1 MQLILSGSSF
11 LLPKNKSWNS
21 LEKKFKLEFCDYG
34 NWSGALI
41 NSKTEDAISV
51 ILFLDDL
58 IDHKNKTEDEIK
70 ILLELFINLLVNRLS
85 KSKSPILVFFSSC
98 DSDHLFIK
106 AKKITKNDKINQ
118 WFMSKLSDLAEKY
131 FYFYFFD
138 IDKIFSVVG
147 FESSLDQRNWYMVR
161 SRFSA
166 KGIKQI
172 ANVIER
178 ILYRYKFSPSKM
190 LLLDCDNTIWGGV
203 IGEDGIE
210 GIKLG
215 QDGLGKAFVD
225 FQLALK
231 KLASEGTLLALVSKN
246 NESEVWNVFEKHNS
260 MVLKKEDIVSFKLD
274 WNEKFYNIRKIANE
288 INISL
293 DSLVFWDDNPIERDK
308 VKNMLPEVRTIE
320 VPLDVFQWPKYLESI
335 DCFAKFNTTKEDL
348 SKTEQYRNRAEF
360 IKESRAVTDELSYLK
375 SIDLR
380 ASRFGLDESNISRAV
395 QLCSKTNQ
403 FNLRTIRHNYEDL
416 YLISRKNKDFCFL
429 SKLSD
434 KYGDHG
440 IIGLVC
446 LTEINPEIIFLDTF
460 LLSCRILGRHF
471 ETWMLYQS
479 LITAK
484 KNNYKYL
491 AGEFIDSGR
500 NNVAKNFFTEHG
512 FQLIKNLPD
521 NFIFNKINNNFYII
535 PTSHA
540 NFPFLG
546 IYENIRS

>member
-1 MQLILSGSSF
+1 MRLILSGSSF

-41 NSKTEDAISV
+41 NSKIEDAIAV

-58 IDHKNKTEDEIK
+58 VDHKNKTEDEIRL
-70 ILLELFINLLVNRLS
+70 LLESFINLLVNRLS

-98 DSDHLFIK
+98 DADHLFIK
-106 AKKITKNDKINQ
+106 ARKITKNDKINQ
-118 WFMSKLSDLAEKY
+118 WLMKKLSDLAEKY
-131 FYFYFFD
+131 FYLYFFD
-138 IDKIFSVVG
+138 IDKIFSEVG
-147 FESSLDQRNWYMVR
+147 FESSLDKRNWYVAR

-178 ILYRYKFSPSKM
+178 ILNRYKFSPSKM

-203 IGEDGIE
+203 IGEDGLK
-210 GIKLG
+210 GIQLG

-231 KLASEGTLLALVSKN
+231 KLSSEGTLLALVSKN

-274 WNEKFYNIRKIANE
+274 WNEKFYNIKKISNE
-288 INISL
+288 INIGL

-308 VKNMLPEVRTIE
+308 VKNMLPEVYTID
-320 VPLDVFQWPKYLESI
+320 VPSDVFQWQKYLENL
-335 DCFAKFNTTKEDL
+335 DCFAKFKTTKEDL
-348 SKTEQYRNRAEF
+348 SKTAQYRSRAEF
-360 IKESRAVTDELSYLK
+360 IKESAAVTDEHSYLK

-380 ASRFGLDESNISRAV
+380 ASAFGLDEANISRAV

-403 FNLRTIRHNYEDL
+403 FNLRTIRHSAEDL
-416 YLISRKNKDFCFL
+416 YSISSKNKDFCFL
-429 SKLSD
+429 NKLSD

-440 IIGLVC
+440 IVGLVC
-446 LTEINPEIIFLDTF
+446 LTEINSEIAFLDTF
-460 LLSCRILGRHF
+460 LLSCRVLGRHF
-471 ETWMLYQS
+471 ETWMLYKA
-479 LITAK
+479 LNIAK

-491 AGEFIDSGR
+491 AGQFIDSGR
-500 NNVAKNFFTEHG
+500 NTVAKNFFIEHG
-512 FQLIKNLPD
+512 FQLLKNLPD
-521 NFIFNKINNNFYII
+521 NSLYSRIDNNFFII
-535 PTSHA
+535 STSHS
-540 NFPFLG
+540 NFPF
-546 IYENIRS
+546 IDVYESIRS

>member
-1 MQLILSGSSF
+1 MQLVMSGSSF

-21 LEKKFKLEFCDYG
+21 LEKKFKLQFCDYG

-41 NSKTEDAISV
+41 NSKTEDAIAV

-58 IDHKNKTEDEIK
+58 VDHKNKTEDEIR
-70 ILLELFINLLVNRLS
+70 LLLDSFINLLVNRLS

-98 DSDHLFIK
+98 DTDHLFIK
-106 AKKITKNDKINQ
+106 ARKITKNDKINQ
-118 WFMSKLSDLAEKY
+118 WLMKKLSDLAEKY
-131 FYFYFFD
+131 FYLYFFD
-138 IDKIFSVVG
+138 IDKIFSEVG
-147 FESSLDQRNWYMVR
+147 FESSLDKRNWYMAR

-178 ILYRYKFSPSKM
+178 ILNRYKFAPSKM
-190 LLLDCDNTIWGGV
+190 LLLDCDNTLWGGV
-203 IGEDGIE
+203 IGEDGLKGIE
-210 GIKLG
+210 LG

-231 KLASEGTLLALVSKN
+231 KLSSEGTLLALVSKN
-246 NESEVWNVFEKHNS
+246 NESEVWNMFEKHNS
-260 MVLKKEDIVSFKLD
+260 MVLKKKDIVSFKLD
-274 WNEKFYNIRKIANE
+274 WNEKFYNIKKISNE
-288 INISL
+288 INIGL

-308 VKNMLPEVRTIE
+308 VKNMLPEVCTID
-320 VPLDVFQWPKYLESI
+320 VPPDVFQWPKYLEKL

-348 SKTEQYRNRAEF
+348 SKTEQYRSRARF
-360 IKESRAVTDELSYLK
+360 INERTAVTDELSYLK
-375 SIDLR
+375 SINLR
-380 ASRFGLDESNISRAV
+380 ASVSGLDESNISRAV

-403 FNLRTIRHNYEDL
+403 FNLRTIRHNSEDL
-416 YLISRKNKDFCFL
+416 YSILRKNKDFCFL
-429 SKLSD
+429 TKLSD

-440 IIGLVC
+440 IVGLVC

-460 LLSCRILGRHF
+460 LLSCRILGRYL

-479 LITAK
+479 LIRAK

-500 NNVAKNFFTEHG
+500 NVVAKNFFIENK

-521 NFIFNKINNNFYII
+521 NFIYNKINNNFYIM
-535 PTSHA
+535 PTSCT
-540 NFPFLG
+540 NFPFLD
-546 IYENIRS
+546 IYESIGS

>member
-1 MQLILSGSSF
+1 MQLVMSGSSF

-21 LEKKFKLEFCDYG
+21 LEKKFKLQFCDYG

-41 NSKTEDAISV
+41 NSKTEDAIAI

-58 IDHKNKTEDEIK
+58 VDHKNKTEDEIR
-70 ILLELFINLLVNRLS
+70 LLLDSFINLLVNRLS

-98 DSDHLFIK
+98 DTDHLFIK
-106 AKKITKNDKINQ
+106 ARKITKNDKINQ
-118 WFMSKLSDLAEKY
+118 WLMKKLSDLAEKY
-131 FYFYFFD
+131 FYLYFFD
-138 IDKIFSVVG
+138 IDKIFSEVG
-147 FESSLDQRNWYMVR
+147 FESSLDKRNWYMAR

-178 ILYRYKFSPSKM
+178 ILNRYKFAPSKM
-190 LLLDCDNTIWGGV
+190 LLLDCDNTLWGGV
-203 IGEDGIE
+203 IGEDGLKGIE
-210 GIKLG
+210 LG

-231 KLASEGTLLALVSKN
+231 KLSSEGTLLALVSKN
-246 NESEVWNVFEKHNS
+246 NESEVWNMFEKHNS
-260 MVLKKEDIVSFKLD
+260 MVLKKKDIVSFKLD
-274 WNEKFYNIRKIANE
+274 WNEKFYNIKKISNE
-288 INISL
+288 INIGL

-308 VKNMLPEVRTIE
+308 VKNMLPEVCTID
-320 VPLDVFQWPKYLESI
+320 VPPDVFQWPKYLEKL

-348 SKTEQYRNRAEF
+348 SKTEQYRSRARF
-360 IKESRAVTDELSYLK
+360 INERTAVTDELSYLK
-375 SIDLR
+375 SINLR
-380 ASRFGLDESNISRAV
+380 ASVSGLDESNISRAV

-403 FNLRTIRHNYEDL
+403 FNLRTIRHNSEDL
-416 YLISRKNKDFCFL
+416 YSILRKNKDFCFL
-429 SKLSD
+429 TKLSD

-440 IIGLVC
+440 IVGLVC

-460 LLSCRILGRHF
+460 LLSCRILGRYL

-479 LITAK
+479 LIRAK

-500 NNVAKNFFTEHG
+500 NVVAKNFFIENK

-521 NFIFNKINNNFYII
+521 NFIYNKINNNFYIM
-535 PTSHA
+535 PTSRT
-540 NFPFLG
+540 NFPFLD
-546 IYENIRS
+546 IYESIGS

>member
-1 MQLILSGSSF
+1 MQLVISGSSF

-21 LEKKFKLEFCDYG
+21 LEKKFKLEFYDYG

-41 NSKTEDAISV
+41 NSKTEDTIVV

-58 IDHKNKTEDEIK
+58 VDHKNKTEDEIR
-70 ILLELFINLLVNRLS
+70 LLLDSFINLLVNRLS

-98 DSDHLFIK
+98 DTDHLFIK
-106 AKKITKNDKINQ
+106 ARKITKNDKINQ
-118 WFMSKLSDLAEKY
+118 WLMKKLSDLAEKY
-131 FYFYFFD
+131 FYLYFFD
-138 IDKIFSVVG
+138 IDKIFSEVG
-147 FESSLDQRNWYMVR
+147 FESSLDNRNWYMVR

-166 KGIKQI
+166 KGIERI

-178 ILYRYKFSPSKM
+178 ILNRYKFAPSKM
-190 LLLDCDNTIWGGV
+190 LLLDCDNTLWGGV
-203 IGEDGIE
+203 IGEDGLE
-210 GIKLG
+210 GIELG

-231 KLASEGTLLALVSKN
+231 KLSSEGTLLALVSKN
-246 NESEVWNVFEKHNS
+246 NESEVWNMFEKHNS
-260 MVLKKEDIVSFKLD
+260 MVLKKADIVSFKLD
-274 WNEKFYNIRKIANE
+274 WNEKFYNIKKISNE
-288 INISL
+288 INIGL

-308 VKNMLPEVRTIE
+308 VKNMLPDVYTID
-320 VPLDVFQWPKYLESI
+320 VPSDVFEWPKYLKKL

-348 SKTEQYRNRAEF
+348 SKTEQYRSRAEF
-360 IKESRAVTDELSYLK
+360 IKESAAVTDEYSYLR
-375 SIDLR
+375 SIGLR
-380 ASRFGLDESNISRAV
+380 ASAFDLDESNISRAV

-403 FNLRTIRHNYEDL
+403 FNLRTIRHNSEDL
-416 YLISRKNKDFCFL
+416 YLISRKNKDFVFL
-429 SKLSD
+429 TKLLD

-440 IIGLVC
+440 IVGLVC
-446 LTEINPEIIFLDTF
+446 LVEINPEIIFLDTF

-479 LITAK
+479 LIRAK

-491 AGEFIDSGR
+491 VGEFIDSGR
-500 NNVAKNFFTEHG
+500 NVVAKNFFTENG

-521 NFIFNKINNNFYII
+521 NFIYNKINNNFYII
-535 PTSHA
+535 PTSHT
-540 NFPFLG
+540 NFPFLD

>member
-1 MQLILSGSSF
+1 MQLVLSGSSF

-41 NSKTEDAISV
+41 NSKIEDAIAV

-58 IDHKNKTEDEIK
+58 VDHKNKTEDEIRL
-70 ILLELFINLLVNRLS
+70 LLESFINLLVSRLS

-98 DSDHLFIK
+98 DADHLFIK
-106 AKKITKNDKINQ
+106 ARKITKNDKINQ
-118 WFMSKLSDLAEKY
+118 WLMKKLSDLAEKY
-131 FYFYFFD
+131 FYLYFFD
-138 IDKIFSVVG
+138 IDKIFSEVG
-147 FESSLDQRNWYMVR
+147 FESSLDKRNWYIAR

-178 ILYRYKFSPSKM
+178 ILNRYKFSPSKM

-203 IGEDGIE
+203 IGEDGLKGIE
-210 GIKLG
+210 LG

-231 KLASEGTLLALVSKN
+231 KLSSEGTLLALVSKN

-274 WNEKFYNIRKIANE
+274 WNEKFYNIKKISNE
-288 INISL
+288 INIGL

-308 VKNMLPEVRTIE
+308 VKNMLPEVYTID
-320 VPLDVFQWPKYLESI
+320 VPSDVFQWQKYLENL
-335 DCFAKFNTTKEDL
+335 DCFAKFETTKEDL
-348 SKTEQYRNRAEF
+348 SKIEQYRSRAEF
-360 IKESRAVTDELSYLK
+360 IRESTTVTDEHSYLK

-380 ASRFGLDESNISRAV
+380 ASAFGLDQANISRAV

-403 FNLRTIRHNYEDL
+403 FNLRTIRHNSEDL
-416 YLISRKNKDFCFL
+416 YLISRKNKDFVFL
-429 SKLSD
+429 TKLLD

-440 IIGLVC
+440 IVGLVC
-446 LTEINPEIIFLDTF
+446 LVEINPEIVFLDTF

-479 LITAK
+479 LIRAK

-491 AGEFIDSGR
+491 VGEFIDSGR
-500 NNVAKNFFTEHG
+500 NAVAKNFFTENG

-521 NFIFNKINNNFYII
+521 NFIYNKINNNFYII

-540 NFPFLG
+540 NFPFLD

>member
-58 IDHKNKTEDEIK
+58 IDHKNKTEYEIK

-138 IDKIFSVVG
+138 IDKIFSVIG
-147 FESSLDQRNWYMVR
+147 FESSLDQRNWYMAR

-178 ILYRYKFSPSKM
+178 ILDRYKFSPSKM

-231 KLASEGTLLALVSKN
+231 KLSSEGTLLALVSKN

-274 WNEKFYNIRKIANE
+274 WNEKFYNIKKIANE

-308 VKNMLPEVRTIE
+308 VKNMLPDVRTIE

-380 ASRFGLDESNISRAV
+380 ASRFRLDESNISRAV

-446 LTEINPEIIFLDTF
+446 LTEINPEVIFLDTF

-540 NFPFLG
+540 NFPFLD

>member
-1 MQLILSGSSF
+1 MQLILSGSSY
-11 LLPKNKSWNS
+11 LLPKNKSWKP
-21 LEKKFKLEFCDYG
+21 LEKKFKLEFCAYG

-41 NSKTEDAISV
+41 NSKLEDAISI

-58 IDHKNKTEDEIK
+58 IDHNNKTEDEVK
-70 ILLELFINLLVNRLS
+70 LLLESFINLLVDRLT
-85 KSKSPILVFFSSC
+85 KSNSPILVFFSSC

-106 AKKITKNDKINQ
+106 ARKITKNNKINQ
-118 WFMSKLSDLAEKY
+118 WFMRKLSDLAAKY
-131 FYFYFFD
+131 FYLYFFD
-138 IDKIFSVVG
+138 IDKIFSEVG
-147 FESSLDQRNWYMVR
+147 FESSLDQRNWYIAR

-166 KGIKQI
+166 KGISQI
-172 ANVIER
+172 ANVIDR
-178 ILYRYKFSPSKM
+178 ILNRYKFSPSKM

-203 IGEDGIE
+203 IGEEGIK

-215 QDGLGKAFVD
+215 QDGLGQAFVD

-231 KLASEGTLLALVSKN
+231 KLSSKGTLLALVSKN

-274 WNEKFYNIRKIANE
+274 WNEKFYNIKKIANE
-288 INISL
+288 INIGL

-308 VKNMLPEVRTIE
+308 VKNMLPEVCTIE
-320 VPLDVFQWPKYLESI
+320 VPLDVFQWPKYLESL
-335 DCFAKFNTTKEDL
+335 DYFAKFDITKEDL
-348 SKTEQYRNRAEF
+348 SKTEQYRSRAEF
-360 IKESRAVTDELSYLK
+360 IKESTAVIDEHSYLK

-403 FNLRTIRHNYEDL
+403 FNLRTIRHNSEDL
-416 YLISRKNKDFCFL
+416 YSISKKNKDFCFL
-429 SKLSD
+429 SRLSD

-440 IIGLVC
+440 IVGLVC
-446 LTEINPEIIFLDTF
+446 LTEMNPEIMFLDTF

-479 LITAK
+479 LIRAK

-491 AGEFIDSGR
+491 VGEFIDSGR
-500 NNVAKNFFTEHG
+500 NVVAKNFFIENG

-521 NFIFNKINNNFYII
+521 NFIYNKVNNNFYII
-535 PTSHA
+535 PTSQA
-540 NFPFLG
+540 NFPFLD
-546 IYENIRS
+546 IYENIRP

>member
-1 MQLILSGSSF
+1 MQLVLSGSSF

-41 NSKTEDAISV
+41 NSKIEDAIAV

-58 IDHKNKTEDEIK
+58 VDHKNKTEDEIRL
-70 ILLELFINLLVNRLS
+70 LLESFINLLVSRLS

-98 DSDHLFIK
+98 DADHLFIK
-106 AKKITKNDKINQ
+106 ARKITKNDKINQ
-118 WFMSKLSDLAEKY
+118 WLMKKLSDLAEKY
-131 FYFYFFD
+131 FYLYFFD
-138 IDKIFSVVG
+138 IDKIFSEVG
-147 FESSLDQRNWYMVR
+147 FESSLDKRNWYIAR

-178 ILYRYKFSPSKM
+178 ILNRYKFSPSKM

-203 IGEDGIE
+203 IGEDGLKGIE
-210 GIKLG
+210 LG

-231 KLASEGTLLALVSKN
+231 KLSSEGTLLALVSKN

-274 WNEKFYNIRKIANE
+274 WNEKFYNIKKISSE
-288 INISL
+288 INIGL
-293 DSLVFWDDNPIERDK
+293 DSLVFWDDNPIEREK
-308 VKNMLPEVRTIE
+308 VKNILPEVYTID
-320 VPLDVFQWPKYLESI
+320 VPSDVFQWQKYLENL
-335 DCFAKFNTTKEDL
+335 DCFAKFETTKEDL
-348 SKTEQYRNRAEF
+348 SKIEQYRSRAEF
-360 IKESRAVTDELSYLK
+360 IRESATVTDEHSYLK

-380 ASRFGLDESNISRAV
+380 ASAFGLDQANISRAV

-403 FNLRTIRHNYEDL
+403 FNLRTIRHNSEDL
-416 YLISRKNKDFCFL
+416 YLISRKNKDFVFL
-429 SKLSD
+429 TKLLD

-440 IIGLVC
+440 IVGLVC
-446 LTEINPEIIFLDTF
+446 LVEINPEIIFLDTF

-479 LITAK
+479 LIRAK

-491 AGEFIDSGR
+491 VGEFIDSGR
-500 NNVAKNFFTEHG
+500 NAVAKNFFTENG

-521 NFIFNKINNNFYII
+521 NFIYNKINNNFYII

-540 NFPFLG
+540 NFPFLD

>member
-246 NESEVWNVFEKHNS
+246 NKSEVWNVFEKHNS

-360 IKESRAVTDELSYLK
+360 IKESREVTDELSYLK

>member
-1 MQLILSGSSF
+1 MQLVLSGSSF

-41 NSKTEDAISV
+41 NSKIEDAIAV

-58 IDHKNKTEDEIK
+58 VDHKNKTEDEIR
-70 ILLELFINLLVNRLS
+70 LLLDSFINLLVNRLS

-98 DSDHLFIK
+98 DTDHLFIK
-106 AKKITKNDKINQ
+106 ARKITKNDKINQ
-118 WFMSKLSDLAEKY
+118 WLMKKLSDLAEKY
-131 FYFYFFD
+131 FYLYFFD
-138 IDKIFSVVG
+138 IDKIFSEVG
-147 FESSLDQRNWYMVR
+147 FESSLDKRNWYIAR

-178 ILYRYKFSPSKM
+178 ILNRYKFSPSKM

-203 IGEDGIE
+203 IGEDGLKGIE
-210 GIKLG
+210 LG

-231 KLASEGTLLALVSKN
+231 KLSSEGILLALVSKN
-246 NESEVWNVFEKHNS
+246 NESEVWNVFENHNS

-274 WNEKFYNIRKIANE
+274 WNEKFYNIKKISNE
-288 INISL
+288 INIGL

-308 VKNMLPEVRTIE
+308 VKNMLPEVCTID
-320 VPLDVFQWPKYLESI
+320 VPSDVFQWQKYLENL

-348 SKTEQYRNRAEF
+348 SKTEQYRSRAEF
-360 IKESRAVTDELSYLK
+360 IKESAAVTDEHSYLK
-375 SIDLR
+375 SIGLR
-380 ASRFGLDESNISRAV
+380 ASAFGLDESNISRAV

-403 FNLRTIRHNYEDL
+403 FNLRTIRHNSEDL
-416 YLISRKNKDFCFL
+416 YLISKKNKDFVFL
-429 SKLSD
+429 TKLLD

-440 IIGLVC
+440 IVGLVC
-446 LTEINPEIIFLDTF
+446 LVEINPEIIFLDTF

-479 LITAK
+479 LIRAK

-491 AGEFIDSGR
+491 VGEFIDSGR
-500 NNVAKNFFTEHG
+500 NVVAKNFFIENR

-521 NFIFNKINNNFYII
+521 NFIYNKINNNFYIM

-540 NFPFLG
+540 NFPFLD

>member
-1 MQLILSGSSF
+1 MKLIISGSSF
-11 LLPKNKSWNS
+11 LLPKNKYWNS

-41 NSKTEDAISV
+41 NSKIEDAIVV

-70 ILLELFINLLVNRLS
+70 LLLESFINLLVNRLS

-98 DSDHLFIK
+98 DSEHLFIK
-106 AKKITKNDKINQ
+106 SRKISKNDKINQ
-118 WFMSKLSDLAEKY
+118 WFMSKLSDLAVKY
-131 FYFYFFD
+131 FYLYFFD
-138 IDKIFSVVG
+138 IDKIFSEVG
-147 FESSLDQRNWYMVR
+147 FESSLDQRNWYMAR
-161 SRFSA
+161 CRFSA

-172 ANVIER
+172 ANVLER
-178 ILYRYKFSPSKM
+178 ILNRYKFSPSKM

-203 IGEDGIE
+203 IGEDGIK

-225 FQLALK
+225 FQLVLK
-231 KLASEGTLLALVSKN
+231 KLSIEGTLLALVSKN

-260 MVLKKEDIVSFKLD
+260 MILKKEDIVSFKLD
-274 WNEKFYNIRKIANE
+274 WNEKFFNIKKIANE
-288 INISL
+288 INIGL

-308 VKNMLPEVRTIE
+308 VKNMLPEVRTID
-320 VPLDVFQWPKYLESI
+320 VPLDVFQWPKYLESL
-335 DCFAKFNTTKEDL
+335 DYFAKFNTTKEDL
-348 SKTEQYRNRAEF
+348 LKTKQYRIRAEF
-360 IKESRAVTDELSYLK
+360 IKESTVVIDEHSYLK

-380 ASRFGLDESNISRAV
+380 ASAFGLDESNISRAV

-403 FNLRTIRHNYEDL
+403 FNLRTIRHDSEDL
-416 YLISRKNKDFCFL
+416 YSISRKNKDFCFL

-440 IIGLVC
+440 IVGLVC
-446 LTEINPEIIFLDTF
+446 LTEMNPEIIFLDTF

-479 LITAK
+479 LIRAK

-491 AGEFIDSGR
+491 VGEFIDSGR
-500 NNVAKNFFTEHG
+500 NAVAKNFFTENG

-521 NFIFNKINNNFYII
+521 NFIYNKINNNFYII

-540 NFPFLG
+540 NFPFLD

>member
-21 LEKKFKLEFCDYG
+21 LEKKFKLKFSDYG

-41 NSKTEDAISV
+41 NSKIEDVISV

-58 IDHKNKTEDEIK
+58 IDHKSKTEEEIK
-70 ILLELFINLLVNRLS
+70 LLLESFIDILVNRLS

-98 DSDHLFIK
+98 DSHHLFIR

-131 FYFYFFD
+131 FYLYFFD
-138 IDKIFSVVG
+138 IDKIFSEVG
-147 FESSLDQRNWYMVR
+147 FENSLDLRNWYVAR

-178 ILYRYKFSPSKM
+178 ILNRYKFPPSKM
-190 LLLDCDNTIWGGV
+190 LLLDCDNTIWGGI
-203 IGEDGIE
+203 IGEDGIK

-225 FQLALK
+225 FQQALK
-231 KLASEGTLLALVSKN
+231 KISREGTLLALVSKN
-246 NESEVWNVFEKHNS
+246 NESEVWSVFEKHNS
-260 MVLKKEDIVSFKLD
+260 MVLKKEDIVSSKLD
-274 WNEKFYNIRKIANE
+274 WNEKVDNIKKIANE
-288 INISL
+288 INIGL

-308 VKNMLPEVRTIE
+308 VKNMLPEVHTIE
-320 VPLDVFQWPKYLESI
+320 VPLDVFQWPKYLESL

-348 SKTEQYRNRAEF
+348 SKTEQYLSRAKF
-360 IKESRAVTDELSYLK
+360 IKESKAVTDEYSYLK
-375 SIDLR
+375 SIDLK
-380 ASRFGLDESNISRAV
+380 ASAFELDESNISRAV

-403 FNLRTIRHNYEDL
+403 FNLRTIRHGSDDL
-416 YLISRKNKDFCFL
+416 YSISKKNKDFCYL
-429 SKLSD
+429 TKLSD

-446 LTEINPEIIFLDTF
+446 LTEINSEIIFLDTF

-471 ETWMLYQS
+471 ETWMLNES
-479 LITAK
+479 LIRAK

-500 NNVAKNFFTEHG
+500 NVVAKNFFLEHG

-521 NFIFNKINNNFYII
+521 NYVYSNLNNNFYII
-535 PTSHA
+535 PTSYS
-540 NFPFLG
+540 NFSFLD
-546 IYENIRS
+546 IYESIRS